1 MTRRVPI
8 DEPQPSQLYLD
19 GRKLALATEWFDFD
33 DPDYDPIPTVEL
45 DVELVLT
52 DGHTRAFLA
61 WIAGADH
68 LRVRRDDDDLPHPV
82 YRRCVE
88 WCEEEGISRVAD
100 LAGRVVDVDTY
111 EERWVDRC
119 NRVAVELARDAI

>member
-1 MTRRVPI
+1 MSRTVPI
-8 DEPQPSQLYLD
+8 DEPQPSQLFLD

-33 DPDYDPIPTVEL
+33 DPNYDPVPVVEM
-45 DVELVLT
+45 DGDLVFT

-61 WIAGADH
+61 LLAGADE
-68 LRVRRDDDDLPHPV
+68 LRVRRDDDDLPLAL

-88 WCEEEGISRVAD
+88 WCRDEEITVVGD
-100 LAGRVVDVDTY
+100 LAGRTVNADTY

-119 NRVAVELARDAI
+119 HEAAAELE